1 MFPFIEIKIV
11 SGTML
16 KEIDLPQLRN
26 IKKLTITGNTKLTK
40 INLGNLISID
50 ELYINDNRISM

>member
-1 MFPFIEIKIV
+1 
-11 SGTML
+11 ML

-26 IKKLTITGNTKLTK
+26 IKKLTITVNTKLTK

>member
-26 IKKLTITGNTKLTK
+26 IKKLTITVNTKLTK